1 MVDKAYLR
9 KADVSN
15 HNKVIS
21 ISQYAIFNFWKSKAF
36 QKVLFAQIS
45 YLISLTEPKF
55 KLK

>member
-21 ISQYAIFNFWKSKAF
+21 ISQYGIFNFWKSKTF

-45 YLISLTEPKF
+45 YLSLTESKF
-55 KLK
+55 KFK